1 MINKSLIG
9 LIMITMMVNMGWGD
23 ASGWHFKPGQNNQD
37 KDPNSNFHKRYPVK
51 FKDDITQDQS
61 VDKIQLTDQQKHQA
75 KVWGLSQS
83 EEKRYIALMRNKS
96 GQYYQNNNPVEVLGF
111 NARNN
116 QERRHYAR
124 KAAKQNFQKLAKEL
138 AFASTYNKAAAHLK
152 NQLNLPVVGDFNYS
166 KYSPY
171 NYKPVNLKPHDK
183 LMLFVHTND
192 AVTTIVSYLM
202 QVIQK
207 QKGIQLNVYFVPKK
221 GNDSV
226 PKKQVEQWAKI
237 QNIPP
242 QLNKQHRITLNQNNH
257 KLQNLDINDKKSKQT
272 PLLLLVRDG
281 KSRIV
286 NTDNF

>member
-1 MINKSLIG
+1 MNKSLMV
-9 LIMITMMVNMGWGD
+9 LIIVTMMASLGWAD
-23 ASGWHFKPGQNNQD
+23 SSGWHFKPSQNNQD
-37 KDPNSNFHKRYPVK
+37 KDPNSNFHKRYPAQ
-51 FKDDITQDQS
+51 FKDDITKDQS
-61 VDKIQLTDQQKHQA
+61 VDKIQLTDKQKHQA
-75 KVWGLSQS
+75 KVWDLNKS
-83 EEKRYIALMRNKS
+83 EERRYVALMRNKS
-96 GQYYQNNNPVEVLGF
+96 GQYYQDDTPVEVLGF

-116 QERRHYAR
+116 QERQHYAQ

-152 NQLNLPVVGDFNYS
+152 SQLDMPVVGDFNYS

-171 NYKPVNLKPHDK
+171 NYKPVNLKPHDR
-183 LMLFVHTND
+183 LMLFVHVDD
-192 AVTTIVSYLM
+192 AVKPIISYLM

-207 QKGIQLNVYFVPKK
+207 QQSIQLNVYLCPKR
-221 GNDSV
+221 GNESV

-242 QLNKQHRITLNQNNH
+242 QLNKTHRITLNQNNH
-257 KLQNLDINDKKSKQT
+257 KLQNLDIKGQKGKKT
-272 PLLLLVRDG
+272 PLLLLVRNG